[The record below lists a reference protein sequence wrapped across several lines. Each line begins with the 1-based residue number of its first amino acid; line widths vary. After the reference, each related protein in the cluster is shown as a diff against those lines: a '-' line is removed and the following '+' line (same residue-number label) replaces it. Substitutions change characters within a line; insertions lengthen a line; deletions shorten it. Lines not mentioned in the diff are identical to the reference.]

1 MYLKNSANPERSLC
15 VHLSGK
21 GNFWFKPRKQVYFGG
36 EWLRIRAA
44 KKKRGGNKELL
55 LNLLSK

>member
-1 MYLKNSANPERSLC
+1 MCAS
-15 VHLSGK
+15 VWQ

-44 KKKRGGNKELL
+44 KKKKKKGNKELL
-55 LNLLSK
+55 LNLLSKY